1 MLALYLAYLDDDKDK
16 ELFEEIFNS
25 HKNQMVTL
33 AFSMLD
39 NKNDA
44 GNTGDG
50 SLC

>member
-33 AFSMLD
+33 
-39 NKNDA
+39 